1 MKRLAIIG
9 LIIVICAASLSAD
22 ASWAQ
27 RLVPVDDP
35 VYDYLEGYY
44 RALGIVLPDSVRPM
58 SHARIRSLLDPAGT
72 RPATPA
78 AEPYRAAIID
88 RLAAAERARFVLSET
103 DFLARLTPTVS
114 LGVYL
119 QEVPDDGEPALD
131 GDTRPVFFSM
141 PLEFAF
147 GRFIYA
153 RGDVDLAQDLNA
165 IHMAPTNPTNLP
177 SEIMMLDVGFPD
189 RAYVSLGTINLGAS
203 FGRDRHAWGPS
214 ETGGLTLSG
223 NHSYLDALR
232 LTASYSRFSFT
243 SFTAFLE
250 PWATDGQ
257 FPTTGRYEPPYA
269 TFPPGMTA
277 QHRYRLWE
285 KTLYLHRFTI
295 RPWDFFRFSF
305 TEGALIGGYPADI
318 RYLNPLMVFHS
329 FFDFRRNTSM
339 AELEIEV
346 APFPGLGVW
355 GSFYFNDL
363 LLPQEAAAGATEPSA
378 VAYQF
383 GAEYEHTLGPAAGSA
398 ATQRLPLVARV
409 GGEFYY
415 GDPYVYIRESILR
428 SFINR
433 DRVHTNYHAAS
444 GEIRLGQTA
453 WVDTFLGSPF
463 GNDSLAVTAWLGLA
477 VPGLFESKFT
487 YTHHRDGELGPT
499 DILPPSGFVEGA
511 GPSGVV
517 ETTDLIELT
526 VTTYPSRFRV
536 FAGERS
542 STVALIGR
550 IIRRDNADHV
560 DGETDLRAGLG
571 VVVTVGW

>member
-1 MKRLAIIG
+1 MKRPAIIG

-27 RLVPVDDP
+27 RLVPIDDP

-44 RALGIVLPDSVRPM
+44 RALGTVMPDSVRPM
-58 SHARIRSLLDPAGT
+58 SHARILSLLDPPGT

-78 AEPYRAAIID
+78 AAPYRAAIIE
-88 RLAAAERARFVLSET
+88 RLSAAESARFVLSESE
-103 DFLARLTPTVS
+103 FRARLTPTVS
-114 LGVYL
+114 VGLYL
-119 QEVPDDGEPALD
+119 QEVPVDGKPALD
-131 GDTRPVFFSM
+131 RDTRPVFFSM

-147 GRFIYA
+147 GRFLYA

-165 IHMAPTNPTNLP
+165 INRAPNNPTNLP
-177 SEIMMLDVGFPD
+177 SEIMMLDVGFPS
-189 RAYVSLGTINLGAS
+189 RAYISFGSTNLGAS

-232 LTASYSRFSFT
+232 LTASYSRFSYT
-243 SFTAFLE
+243 SLTAFLE
-250 PWATDGQ
+250 PWAEDDQ
-257 FPTTGRYEPPYA
+257 LPTSWRYVPPYSD
-269 TFPPGMTA
+269 FSV

-295 RPWDFFRFSF
+295 RPWDFLRFSF
-305 TEGALIGGYPADI
+305 TEGAIIGGYPADI

-346 APFPGLGVW
+346 APFRGVGLW

-363 LLPQEAAAGATEPSA
+363 LLPQEAAAGATEPNA
-378 VAYQF
+378 VAYQV
-383 GAEYEHTLGPAAGSA
+383 GAEYERALTRSPSA
-398 ATQRLPLVARV
+398 HFVARV

-415 GDPYVYIRESILR
+415 GDPYVYVRESILR

-433 DRVHTNYHAAS
+433 DRVHTNYRYDPDN
-444 GEIRLGQTA
+444 EEEPWKQQLGQTA

-463 GNDSLAVTAWLGLA
+463 GNDSVAVTAWLGLA
-477 VPGLFESKFT
+477 APGLFESKLT
-487 YTHHRDGELGPT
+487 YTNHRDGERGPT
-499 DILPPSGFVEGA
+499 DILPRDGFFEGP

-517 ETTDLIELT
+517 ETTNMIELT

-536 FAGERS
+536 FLGERT
-542 STVALIGR
+542 STVGVIAR
-550 IIRRDNADHV
+550 IIRRDNPGHEE
-560 DGETDLRAGLG
+560 GEPDFRAGLG
-571 VVVTVGW
+571 IVLTVGW